1 MLNTKQTEEF
11 KRNYPNIIKVMIEE
25 KLSIREMARRLNMP
39 KTTLHRNLDKQKE
52 ILDINT
58 LKRFNSLLENNKKTT
73 SLGKGKKRKKEI

>member
-52 ILDINT
+52 LLDINT